1 MIMDK
6 ISFNMQHKS
15 EEERRLN
22 TKDKYTNKMFSATYL
37 KFFDI
42 IEKNIKLNK
51 QIKEMMS

>member
-37 KFFDI
+37 KFFDV